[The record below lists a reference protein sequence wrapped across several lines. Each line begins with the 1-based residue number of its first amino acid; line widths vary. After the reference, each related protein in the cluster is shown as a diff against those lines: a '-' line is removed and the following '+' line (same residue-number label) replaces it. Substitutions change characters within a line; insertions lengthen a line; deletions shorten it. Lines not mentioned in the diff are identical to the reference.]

1 MKTHDKHLYTN
12 YFIAA
17 VWFINGLFCKVF
29 NLVPR
34 HQHIVEQILGIS
46 QGRIITITIG
56 LLETGMAI
64 WILSRLWSRVNA
76 VTQISII
83 ATMNLLEFLLV
94 PELLLWGKANALFAL
109 LFMGVIYCNEFVL
122 NKPAAYKV

>member
-1 MKTHDKHLYTN
+1 MRALNKHLYTN
-12 YFIAA
+12 YLIAA
-17 VWFINGLFCKVF
+17 VWFINGLFCKVL
-29 NLVPR
+29 NVVPR
-34 HQHIVEQILGIS
+34 HQQIIEQILGIS

-56 LLETGMAI
+56 MLETGMAI

-76 VTQISII
+76 ITQISII

-109 LFMGVIYCNEFVL
+109 LFMGVIYYNEFVL